1 MLKTLLGNS
10 IFQFLIGRGFGMYLL
25 LVSATTRWR
34 RINRQA
40 VEPFWSGDGRLITCF
55 WHGRFPQ
62 AHLVWNYGPGATKAK
77 MLVSR
82 SREGE
87 TIAHT
92 VRTLGVEVIY
102 GSAAK
107 HGQQKGGFEA
117 VRDLVRHIDGGGM
130 IGVTPDGPR
139 GPRMHARLG
148 PVHIAK
154 LAQAPLMP
162 MAWSTRWRIV
172 FKSWDRFIL
181 PLPFGSGVLIWGDPI
196 APPPPDSDDGA
207 MEATRAKLERELNQ
221 LSAQAD
227 RLTGAAVIEPAPA
240 NTAKRRIAEA
250 APMPS

>member
-1 MLKTLLGNS
+1 MLKTLLHNP
-10 IFQFLIGRGFGMYLL
+10 IVQYLLGRGFGLYLL
-25 LVSATTRWR
+25 LVAATTRWR
-34 RINRQA
+34 RINQA
-40 VEPFWSGDGRLITCF
+40 AVLPFWHGDGRAITCF

-62 AHLVWNYGPGATKAK
+62 AHLVWNYGRGASKAK

-87 TIAHT
+87 TISHT
-92 VRTLGVEVIY
+92 VRTLGVEVIN

-107 HGQQKGGFEA
+107 GKDQKGGFEA

-139 GPRMHARLG
+139 GPRMRARVG

-172 FKSWDRFIL
+172 FNSWDRFIL
-181 PLPFGSGVLIWGDPI
+181 PLPLGDGVLIWGDPI
-196 APPPPDSDDGA
+196 APPAVDADDAA
-207 MEATRAKLERELNQ
+207 MEATRLELEQALNR
-221 LSAQAD
+221 LSAEAD
-227 RLTGAAVIEPAPA
+227 RLTGREIIEPAPA
-240 NTAKRRIAEA
+240 RQTRTRAA
-250 APMPS
+250 APISS